1 MLNVLVTGANGQ
13 LGRSIRLFARDTEK
27 HRYVFTDV
35 DELDIAQDLAILRQV
50 VQSERIDV
58 VVNCAAY
65 TNVEQ
70 AEQDVDAACRINS
83 VAVRN
88 LATVVKEQNAVLFH
102 ISTDYVFDGTHC
114 IPYVEEDI
122 PRPLSV
128 YGRSKY
134 SGEQEILRSGCRF
147 LILRTAWMYSPYG
160 HNFFKTILNK
170 LSQGVGLSVVA
181 DQIGTPTYAA
191 DLAHLIVELIESGDY
206 IGHEGIYHFSN
217 EGVCSW
223 YDFAREIAVVSGTCD
238 RSIKPCHTV
247 DYKSNVCRP
256 SYAVLDKTKVKK
268 TFGIEIPHWRD
279 ALVRCWKAFHAE
291 QGHSL

>member
-27 HRYVFTDV
+27 QRYIFTDV
-35 DELDIAQDLAILRQV
+35 DELDIATDISFLRQI
-50 VQSERIDV
+50 VQTKCIDV

-70 AEQDVDAACRINS
+70 AEQNVDAAYRINS
-83 VAVRN
+83 TAVRN
-88 LATVVKEQNAVLFH
+88 LAKVANEQNAVLFH

-114 IPYVEEDI
+114 IPYLEEDS
-122 PRPLSV
+122 PNPLSV

-134 SGEQEILRSGCRF
+134 SGEQEILRSGCRY

-160 HNFFKTILNK
+160 HNFFKTILHK
-170 LSQGVGLSVVA
+170 LAQGVGLSVVA
-181 DQIGTPTYAA
+181 DQIGTPTYAV
-191 DLAHLIVELIESGDY
+191 DLAYLIVELIESGDY
-206 IGHEGIYHFSN
+206 VGQEGIYHFSN

-223 YDFAREIAVVSGTCD
+223 YDFAREIAVVSGNCD
-238 RSIKPCHTV
+238 RSIKPCHTM

-256 SYAVLDKTKVKK
+256 SYAVLDKTKVKQ
-268 TFGIEIPHWRD
+268 TFRIEIPHWRD
-279 ALVRCWKAFHAE
+279 ALVRCWKAFDAE
-291 QGHSL
+291 CEHPL